1 MFSKYL
7 LPNLSTPIKVPRL
20 VSPVLLLS
28 LLLLLLVPTF
38 SYAIPMFYIARAG
51 VSKGGVSCGRDWGVL
66 TCNWWPYS
74 WEVLVMLRMLVDRTI
89 ISYLEADTAQVAQG
103 AHNSRHGCGY
113 CVSCAMAQSG
123 CPGRS

>member
-20 VSPVLLLS
+20 VSPALLLS
-28 LLLLLLVPTF
+28 SLVLLVVPNN
-38 SYAIPMFYIARAG
+38 SYAIPMFYIARPR
-51 VSKGGVSCGRDWGVL
+51 VSKGVVSCGRDWGVL

-74 WEVLVMLRMLVDRTI
+74 WEALVMLRMLGDCI
-89 ISYLEADTAQVAQG
+89 SISYLEANTAQVAQG

-113 CVSCAMAQSG
+113 CSPYAMAQG
-123 CPGRS
+123 M